1 MVHINT
7 DILFI
12 LLADVVLVATYI
24 YDTYY
29 TYALITAFLVL
40 GPTIIVQIFSI
51 RWHQMDGTM
60 SKFLWTMHSL
70 LFGVPHRYMNVLLL
84 GFEVRIPFYKFL

>member
-1 MVHINT
+1 MHAGKNT
-7 DILFI
+7 DITFFS
-12 LLADVVLVATYI
+12 LADVVLVATYI

-84 GFEVRIPFYKFL
+84 GFEVLHIY

>member
-1 MVHINT
+1 M
-7 DILFI
+7 
-12 LLADVVLVATYI
+12 VLVATYI

-60 SKFLWTMHSL
+60 SKFLWAMHSL

-84 GFEVRIPFYKFL
+84 GFEVRSIPFFTNFSKTMIYKSVYIYN